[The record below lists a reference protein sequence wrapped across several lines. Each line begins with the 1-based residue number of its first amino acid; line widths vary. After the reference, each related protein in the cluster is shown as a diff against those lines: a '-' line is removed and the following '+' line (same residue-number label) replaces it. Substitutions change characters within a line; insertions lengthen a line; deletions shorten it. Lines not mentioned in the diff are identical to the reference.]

1 MQTEWNF
8 NYANYVQNVSL
19 FPGKYKL
26 ECWGAC
32 GGAVDTSDWTDCA
45 KGGYSKGE
53 IVLKKRTNLQICV
66 GQSGYEQV
74 PEGSSL
80 TRSGFNGGGV
90 AGKVTTGRF
99 AYSKY
104 GGGATDI
111 RLYYPS
117 ATWNNTESLLSR
129 ILVAGGGGG
138 MKNNFAS
145 ARFIGHGGGYVGVN
159 GVGRD
164 REFCGGGS
172 QYQGGTSYDTEE
184 YHGSLG
190 KGGYGSI
197 GIGGGGGWYGG
208 AGSYS
213 NECGGGGSGYALT
226 KDSYK
231 PQGYIPTSE
240 YWLENVVMTTGGN
253 TTKAD
258 GYAKITLLQALPFL
272 TVFSY
277 NSTTATFKA
286 DHTDPTLL
294 IKIEIFIDDVLK
306 ETITTDLTAE
316 KTINYTLED
325 NALHTLKIVVTD
337 SANATAEK
345 VVSISKGIAPL
356 PAGSTTDEV
365 ASKWMEIKD
374 TFKSGKT
381 SIINTL
387 ALKNIEASLNNTLV
401 ELSEKIKTSFDS
413 GDASLQDLMN
423 QLTQANNTITQL
435 NSQFKVAGGT
445 SVAQR
450 NDGTKIAYEYKR
462 STTSK
467 FGGWLK
473 INGLAFK
480 PNIFVADCEYY
491 DSKNRV
497 DYKFLTFACHG
508 FTTSGKQDFV
518 VVVVYS
524 HSSGSDKYTGDGFIY
539 NNNEGDV
546 WFNANGVQV
555 PAYLPGGS
563 ESFTYTWCAVKFM
576 NT

>member
-8 NYANYVQNVSL
+8 GYNGSPQSVIL
-19 FPGKYKL
+19 KPGKYKF
-26 ECWGAC
+26 ECWGSS
-32 GGAVDTSDWTDCA
+32 GGINNSSWYTDA

-53 IVLKKRTNLQICV
+53 ITLKKQTTLYVYV
-66 GQSGYEQV
+66 GESGFA
-74 PEGSSL
+74 SSS
-80 TRSGFNGGGV
+80 TSNNTKSGFNGGGKGYLNQQV
-90 AGKVTTGRF
+90 MGTY
-99 AYSKY
+99 YSMY

-111 RLYYPS
+111 RLVGG
-117 ATWNNTESLLSR
+117 AWDNEQGLLSR
-129 ILVAGGGGG
+129 IIVAGGGGG
-138 MKNNFAS
+138 SYHPYTGGA
-145 ARFIGHGGGYVGVN
+145 GGGLAGGTGYSAN
-159 GVGRD
+159 D
-164 REFCGGGS
+164 RHRPGGT
-172 QYQGGTSYDTEE
+172 QYQGGIGRVSTEN
-184 YHGSLG
+184 GSFG
-190 KGGYGSI
+190 KGCSAKDSTGE
-197 GIGGGGGWYGG
+197 GGGGGWFGG
-208 AGSYS
+208 AGM
-213 NECGGGGSGYALT
+213 NGVGAGEGGSGYVLT

-231 PQGYIPTSE
+231 PTGYTPTSE
-240 YWLENVVMTTGGN
+240 YYFDNVVMESGGN
-253 TTKAD
+253 TAGAY

-272 TVFSY
+272 TVSSY
-277 NSTTATFKA
+277 NSITATFKA

-294 IKIEIFIDDVLK
+294 TKIEYFIDDVLK
-306 ETITTDLTAE
+306 ETITTDLTTE

-337 SANATAEK
+337 SNNATAEK
-345 VVSISKGIAPL
+345 VLSISKNIMSL
-356 PAGSTTDEV
+356 PENVNLNDISTKLVEVNAG
-365 ASKWMEIKD
+365 
-374 TFKSGKT
+374 FKVGKT

-401 ELSEKIKTSFDS
+401 ELSEKIKASFDS
-413 GDASLQDLMN
+413 SDASVQDLMN

-450 NDGTKIAYEYKR
+450 SDGTKIAYEYKR

-491 DSKNRV
+491 DSDYRV
-497 DYKFLTFACHG
+497 DYKFFTFACCG

-518 VVVVYS
+518 AVAIYS
-524 HSSGSDKYTGDGFIY
+524 RSSGSDKYTGDGFIY

-563 ESFTYTWCAVKFM
+563 ESFTYAWRAVKFM